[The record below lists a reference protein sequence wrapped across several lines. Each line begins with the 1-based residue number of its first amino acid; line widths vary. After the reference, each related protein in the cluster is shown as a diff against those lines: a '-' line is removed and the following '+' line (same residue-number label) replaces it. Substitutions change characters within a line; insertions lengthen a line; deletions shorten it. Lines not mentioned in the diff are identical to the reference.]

1 MKKLLAKLAQFPMNV
16 AKLPMKFVKLPVRIK
31 AEIIAQTALY
41 LFIAPRAFDFFYGTS
56 GIIAG
61 SVQQILIGLAFVL
74 MFAGTYVLAIVL
86 MGDTTS
92 RERWALF
99 FLSFVLVPVPLAVA
113 HRFSKRLGN
122 VYASMVGSVAAY
134 FVAQVAVSYLFRVYI
149 YLIDRIVS

>member
-1 MKKLLAKLAQFPMNV
+1 MKKHLTKLAKIPANLA
-16 AKLPMKFVKLPVRIK
+16 KLPVRIK

-41 LFIAPRAFDFFYGTS
+41 LFIAPRAFDFFYGTAS
-56 GIIAG
+56 IPAG
-61 SVQQILIGLAFVL
+61 SLQQMLIGLAFVL
-74 MFAGTYVLAIVL
+74 MFAGTYLLAVVL

-99 FLSFVLVPVPLAVA
+99 FLSFVLVPVPLAIA
-113 HRFSKRLGN
+113 YRFSKRLGN
-122 VYASMVGSVAAY
+122 VYASMIGSVAAY